1 MPIEVR
7 ELIIRA
13 TVSQDANSAQ
23 KSAGKDDKSPNE
35 EIIKQCVAKVMEL
48 IRNKDGR

>member
-13 TVSQDANSAQ
+13 TVSQEANGAQ
-23 KSAGKDDKSPNE
+23 KSASKDEKSPNE
-35 EIIKQCVAKVMEL
+35 EIIRQCVAKVMEI
-48 IRNKDGR
+48 IRNKNGR

>member
-13 TVSQDANSAQ
+13 TVSQESSGAK
-23 KSAGKDDKSPNE
+23 KSAGKDDKSQNE
-35 EIIKQCVAKVMEL
+35 EIVKQCVAKVMEI
-48 IRNKDGR
+48 IRSKNGR